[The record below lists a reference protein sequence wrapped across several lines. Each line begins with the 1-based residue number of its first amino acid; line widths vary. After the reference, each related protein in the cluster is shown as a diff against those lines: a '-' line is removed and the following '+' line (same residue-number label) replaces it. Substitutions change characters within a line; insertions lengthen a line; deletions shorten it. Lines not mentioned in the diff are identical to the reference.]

1 MGVTLTV
8 VRPGADLDEPAVS
21 AALTPLLGP
30 RSRRSCRCPRASRP
44 SSTTTSAGWAT
55 WAVARTPGRDWVHE
69 NQPVLTGFTVP
80 VELVARVLALLPGV
94 YHLRRPGQPNADQ
107 VDRPTPED
115 LRRVFDQIVASAT

>member
-1 MGVTLTV
+1 MWAWALWFGRSALVAPARWDDGSLAV
-8 VRPGADLDEPAVS
+8 VDALAYYLAACVQRAVPGAA
-21 AALTPLLGP
+21 
-30 RSRRSCRCPRASRP
+30 
-44 SSTTTSAGWAT
+44 

-80 VELVARVLALLPGV
+80 VELVTRVLALLPRV

-107 VDRPTPED
+107 VDRPTPDD